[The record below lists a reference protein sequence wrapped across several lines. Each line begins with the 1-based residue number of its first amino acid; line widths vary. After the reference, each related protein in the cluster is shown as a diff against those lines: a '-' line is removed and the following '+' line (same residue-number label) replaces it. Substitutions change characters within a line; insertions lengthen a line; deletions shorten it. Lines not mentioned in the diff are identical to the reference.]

1 MSRDQ
6 FGGTVLT
13 PRQEPPGQTD
23 AFGGLVLTPSDEAPY
38 QPEVPQTVPG
48 PSIPPDP
55 SEPIGADAQ
64 PADLRGLY
72 RQFLQ
77 GQSLGLSDEIGAGMA
92 ASAASVLD
100 DAPFL
105 ETYTDM
111 RDLIRIEDAMYRDRN
126 PAKAVAGNVAGG
138 LTTGLRMLM
147 TGYGAAGGGV
157 AGFGFSEADTT
168 QDLVK
173 DTAVGGALGFATG
186 AAFASLGAAGRAIM
200 NKMQARNL
208 DLTDEAGQI
217 RDEVIDLV
225 AQEVASGNV
234 SIDQAGQ
241 FADEMKGVLTPE
253 QLQRVNLF
261 AKRGVTPVRANI
273 TQSTDDFRNLQQA
286 VKSSGDLAETVATQD
301 DQLISATREGISQM
315 GPSAQNL
322 PETNANVYQV
332 VDDVVGVYE
341 DAVSVAYKAADEIA
355 SGEKVVRYQNLI
367 GALKENIGG
376 NEKTGGVVSAV
387 RQKLKNDGVLTK
399 GWKSDKLTDG
409 PTAEGVRQH
418 LNQMFDPQQ
427 PYGNTVIRNLKEALD
442 KDVQAAV
449 GDDVFSAARQANIRM
464 KRLIE
469 RGARNKRDRTRGG
482 FLEDVLSNKIP
493 EEKIVPRLLT
503 GRDDDMLKFK
513 EFLVEESGEAG
524 RAAWQDIK
532 AQVLRDA
539 LERATSTQGK
549 REGGQVVFNSRMF
562 RNAFKNMR
570 TNKKFDALFNSDE
583 QALIDD
589 IAEIGWLRIPQSNV
603 QQGSGPSGF
612 SIEAF
617 QHDLIRRL
625 DNPQGD
631 GWKLLQW
638 VFSRGKINEQANPL
652 KETAEF
658 VTRRQGRGTP
668 PTQ

>member
-399 GWKSDKLTDG
+399 GWKSDKLTDV